1 VGVGKVRNQL
11 PRGKL
16 ILHLFCHCLQIL
28 FALYLLCDY
37 NQHSITHKVRIMELY
52 KRLEEA
58 TEAANRLLPI
68 VGIWSGKEMEYF
80 AKDLA
85 TVIIFLD
92 TTLPLFLSELIAL
105 AKEAEK

>member
-1 VGVGKVRNQL
+1 MQ
-11 PRGKL
+11 
-16 ILHLFCHCLQIL
+16 
-28 FALYLLCDY
+28 
-37 NQHSITHKVRIMELY
+37 LY

-58 TEAANRLLPI
+58 TEAANRLRMITPTEDE
-68 VGIWSGKEMEYF
+68 VKYF
-80 AKDLA
+80 TQDLA

>member
-1 VGVGKVRNQL
+1 MN
-11 PRGKL
+11 
-16 ILHLFCHCLQIL
+16 
-28 FALYLLCDY
+28 
-37 NQHSITHKVRIMELY
+37 LY

-85 TVIIFLD
+85 TVIVFLD
-92 TTLPLFLSELIAL
+92 TTLPNFLAELTSIIDE
-105 AKEAEK
+105 AKK